1 MAKFTFA
8 ESYNLDE
15 IITAKVSA
23 LAADTAGLVA
33 GYLTDADV
41 GKGVKLGAT
50 DRYILALDGDE
61 IDGFLIAVESATADG
76 YTVGSI
82 ALAGRKAVTVVGATI
97 GIGDLVVFGAPVAKG
112 TALAAAS
119 AVLVKAGTPAS
130 QSGTTPFAYTP
141 RVPNTHLWRLI
152 SGTGVAGTVNIIER
166 VGEA

>member
-23 LAADTAGLVA
+23 LAADTAGLAA

-61 IDGFLIAVESATADG
+61 IEGFLVAVESATVDG
-76 YTVGSI
+76 FTLGSI
-82 ALAGRKAVTVVGATI
+82 ALGTRKAVTIVGATVAI
-97 GIGDLVVFGAPVAKG
+97 GGLVVLGAPVAKG
-112 TALAAAS
+112 VALSAAS

-130 QSGTTPFAYTP
+130 QLGGAPYTFTE
-141 RVPNTHLWRLI
+141 RVPKNHLWRLI